1 MKQTNA
7 LLLLRK
13 NELTILVYRRGVKGQ
28 KLVQLVHSE
37 RRTNLKNAN
46 EIVKQLS

>member
-13 NELTILVYRRGVKGQ
+13 INLLFWYTGVIWRGMKGQ
-28 KLVQLVHSE
+28 KLVQLVHSKSA
-37 RRTNLKNAN
+37 TLLKDGR
-46 EIVKQLS
+46 I